1 MSESTALRGSHDLN
15 QVLLHFDKRRLL
27 SFQLCKSMR
36 KSFKPAQFSTST
48 RSRLS
53 CKDIIQ
59 AATKMHLNP
68 WFSMSSMPNT
78 ASSKEA
84 RKNLEA
90 GQEMREGAAEA
101 VKKPLDND
109 RSSLTSEAHNNL
121 RADSAMREDRAREQE
136 VRSHSCMNRHFCVI
150 SLQLSASIVRFLNM
164 QVTLSYRCLLTLQ
177 VKGKGKLHNSSSEVL
192 RRSNRLKRNQ
202 EVSHSRMKETN
213 IMSFQGRQLANT
225 SGTYKQGHT
234 DRSKQPETLAVTI

>member
-27 SFQLCKSMR
+27 SFQLCKSVR

-53 CKDIIQ
+53 CKHIIQ

-68 WFSMSSMPNT
+68 WFSMCSMPNT
-78 ASSKEA
+78 ALSKEA

-101 VKKPLDND
+101 VKKSLDND

-136 VRSHSCMNRHFCVI
+136 VRSHSCMYRHFCVI
-150 SLQLSASIVRFLNM
+150 SLQLCASIVRFLNA
-164 QVTLSYRCLLTLQ
+164 SYSLLQ
-177 VKGKGKLHNSSSEVL
+177 VLADAASQRERQAAQQQL
-192 RRSNRLKRNQ
+192 RGAQKAQQAEEKPGGLSQQDERNKYH
-202 EVSHSRMKETN
+202 VIPR
-213 IMSFQGRQLANT
+213 
-225 SGTYKQGHT
+225 
-234 DRSKQPETLAVTI
+234 